1 MKIAVTL
8 CIKFAKMDL
17 RIGRNFWCLQKRPWA
32 LNNFKS
38 LPLSYVYQP
47 GGIILNSR
55 LSVLLS
61 GRVTEMQS

>member
-8 CIKFAKMDL
+8 YIKFAKMDL
-17 RIGRNFWCLQKRPWA
+17 RFGRNFWCLQKRTWA

-38 LPLSYVYQP
+38 FPLSYVYHP

-61 GRVTEMQS
+61 GKVIEMQS